1 VNKLDWPAPRVALGR
16 ELIDLAS
23 GAIDV
28 SDGLIG
34 DLGHIC
40 ERSNVGARIGYAAVP
55 CSADLRALRD
65 RVRVDRAILSG
76 GDDYELCFTAN
87 ASHAPQIEALAG
99 TLELALTRI
108 GRIVAG
114 TAVTVHDETGGT
126 LTIKEGGFE
135 HFR

>member
-1 VNKLDWPAPRVALGR
+1 
-16 ELIDLAS
+16 LIDLAS
-23 GAIDV
+23 GAIDI
-28 SDGLIG
+28 SDGLVG

-40 ERSNVGARIGYAAVP
+40 ERSNVGARIDYAAVP

-76 GDDYELCFTAN
+76 GDDYELCFTADP
-87 ASHAPQIEALAG
+87 SRAPQIEALAA

-114 TAVTVHDETGGT
+114 NVVSVQDQSGDI
-126 LTIKEGGFE
+126 LSIMEGGFE